1 LDIRKEIRSYIL
13 DNFMIGRENEE
24 LSDSDSLLSKGV
36 IDSTGVVELV
46 GYLEEN
52 FQIAVEDDELVP
64 DNFDTVNNLVGYIQK
79 KKA

>member
-1 LDIRKEIRSYIL
+1 MDIRKEIRSYIL